1 MDKKER
7 NIWLGNSL
15 TSRSLKPIYRVIIL
29 SERRNIL
36 KTKGIF
42 NQIFQWTVENVTFY
56 IYEKITGTKVLSF
69 KIFRMFHFQKSKE
82 TKVLELCC
90 KENNSSEK
98 DWSHIFRLDTVV
110 GEMSE
115 GKTFLFTFFLNL
127 PKFFAALDSG

>member
-42 NQIFQWTVENVTFY
+42 NQIFQRTVENVTFY
-56 IYEKITGTKVLSF
+56 IYEKITGTKVWSF

-82 TKVLELCC
+82 TK
-90 KENNSSEK
+90 
-98 DWSHIFRLDTVV
+98 
-110 GEMSE
+110 
-115 GKTFLFTFFLNL
+115 GKFIYN
-127 PKFFAALDSG
+127 